1 MDRVY
6 CYPLRIYESYPSKPT
21 HCAITMDRVD
31 PMRFASV
38 LVFLHASFASQAL
51 AYRRDLWPGPIA
63 AVEGTLTAAPAGP
76 PRAA

>member
-1 MDRVY
+1 
-6 CYPLRIYESYPSKPT
+6 
-21 HCAITMDRVD
+21 
-31 PMRFASV
+31 MRFASV